1 MSIQLFHI
9 FLWDFFTISKP
20 GASRG
25 ARQSVCRH
33 TTSHKR
39 LRPLSEGCRQVAL
52 VLLSAALLCFAVSV
66 VNAQEVSATI
76 RISPESVG
84 RAIIE
89 GSCAPNRVWSF
100 RDNYAGILGLGSR
113 IDGLRLFD
121 ANGSDIPTRKI
132 APGQFDSETP
142 ASRFRYEV
150 NLAPPIFAA
159 DAAKVSWLNTERGLL
174 MLGDLLPAFPSQTR
188 VTLDGT
194 RPADKRAHGLRVTL
208 RLSLPAGWA
217 ACSNEKQNAQGE
229 FVFADGDLAV
239 IAVGNQLRISS
250 RTVSGMNF
258 SLVADGQWAFS
269 DSEALDQAGKV
280 LKEHREV
287 FGSTPSSQ
295 TTLILFPF
303 PQAVAGDK
311 WSAETRGSSVTLLM
325 GKLPSR
331 VGALAQLSTPLTHE
345 FFHYWVPNGLALTG
359 DYDWFYEGFT
369 MYQAART
376 AVRLELLTFPEF
388 LNAIARAY
396 DGYAGGVDHDR
407 WSLIEASR
415 RRWTGGGSAVYSK
428 SMVIAFLYD
437 LKLRNQSHG
446 KHSLDDVYR
455 KIFRDHSLADA
466 NSTRAAAEEGSDG
479 NDAATNAL
487 AVDSGTQEF
496 VRVFIRN
503 AVAINLQEELA
514 PFGLIVER
522 FGLRTRVSVN
532 GKLSKQQRDLLRE
545 LGYNDSVRSPRQG
558 KHD

>member
-9 FLWDFFTISKP
+9 FLWDFFAISRP
-20 GASRG
+20 GASG
-25 ARQSVCRH
+25 GVRQSICRH

-39 LRPLSEGCRQVAL
+39 LKPLSESCRQVAL
-52 VLLSAALLCFAVSV
+52 VLFSAALLCCAASVTRAQQVSV
-66 VNAQEVSATI
+66 TI
-76 RISPESVG
+76 RVIPDPAG

-89 GSCAPNRVWSF
+89 GNCTPTKVWSF
-100 RDNYAGILGLGSR
+100 RDNYAGILSLGSR
-113 IDGLRLFD
+113 IDGLRLYD
-121 ANGSDIPTRKI
+121 ANGSDIPNRKL
-132 APGQFDSETP
+132 APGQFESETP

-150 NLAPPIFAA
+150 NLAPPIFPA

-174 MLGDLLPAFPSQTR
+174 MLGDLLPAFPR
-188 VTLDGT
+188 VTSDGT
-194 RPADKRAHGLRVTL
+194 RPADKRASGSRVTL

-217 ACSNEKQNAQGE
+217 GYSNEKQNAQGE
-229 FVFADGDLAV
+229 LVFADGDRAV
-239 IAVGNQLRISS
+239 IAVGNQIRSSS
-250 RTVSGMNF
+250 RTVSGMNLN
-258 SLVADGQWAFS
+258 LVADGQWAFS
-269 DSEALDQAGKV
+269 DSEAFDQAEKV
-280 LKEHREV
+280 LKAHREV

-295 TTLILFPF
+295 ATLILFPF

-325 GKLPSR
+325 GKLPSK

-345 FFHYWVPNGLALTG
+345 FFHCWVPNGLALDG

-369 MYQAART
+369 IYQAART

-396 DGYAGGVDHDR
+396 DGYAGGADHDR

-415 RRWTGGGSAVYSK
+415 RRWTGGGSSVYSK

-455 KIFRDHSLADA
+455 KIFRDHSLSDS
-466 NSTRAAAEEGSDG
+466 NSTGAAVAEGSDG

-487 AVDSGTQEF
+487 AVDSGAQDF
-496 VRVFIRN
+496 VRVFISN
-503 AVAINLQEELA
+503 PVALNLQEELA

-522 FGLRTRVSVN
+522 FGLRSRISVN
-532 GKLSKQQRDLLRE
+532 EKLSKQQRDLLRQ
-545 LGYNDSVRSPRQG
+545 LGYNDAVRSPRQG